1 MAFLFGMVDGAIA
14 VVHPTAN
21 RIFAS
26 LDMLLTEV
34 NHEGQSGS
42 PA

>member
-1 MAFLFGMVDGAIA
+1 MAFLFGMVDRA
-14 VVHPTAN
+14 T
-21 RIFAS
+21 RFTR

>member
-14 VVHPTAN
+14 VTHFHGKPH
-21 RIFAS
+21 FPS